1 VYTCTHAHPYC
12 GLGAEAPTVEIGMQ
26 RTFTGALTCAE
37 KADRI
42 RDSGRAWFEAAR
54 SHRAATQKDKGK
66 GKLDGLQC
74 I

>member
-1 VYTCTHAHPYC
+1 
-12 GLGAEAPTVEIGMQ
+12 MQ